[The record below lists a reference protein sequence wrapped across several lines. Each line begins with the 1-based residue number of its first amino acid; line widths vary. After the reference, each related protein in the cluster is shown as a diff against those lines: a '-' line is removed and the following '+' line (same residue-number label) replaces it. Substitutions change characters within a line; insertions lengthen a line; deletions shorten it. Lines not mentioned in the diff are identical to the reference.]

1 MRRIRILSKICKLSL
16 RELACTTCGF
26 ETVLLSFL
34 HSRVTGQ
41 KSRSFESRTV
51 IFVRLKECT
60 GESVTDSTRLT
71 RNAAAFDGRNDIELT
86 DGAGNI
92 EGLIDDE
99 LESLKAEIIVYIS
112 VVDDDFAGAGVKT
125 DSGN

>member
-1 MRRIRILSKICKLSL
+1 M
-16 RELACTTCGF
+16 
-26 ETVLLSFL
+26 
-34 HSRVTGQ
+34 
-41 KSRSFESRTV
+41 
-51 IFVRLKECT
+51 
-60 GESVTDSTRLT
+60 TDSTRLT

-112 VVDDDFAGAGVKT
+112 AVDLNGAAARNYAYTGDGFLSSACSVEIRHCAFVHFFILPLFSELVNFRLLSRLLVSITGINLKACQ
-125 DSGN
+125 